1 MGISISTRFSP
12 DTVYYPEEVTPIKE
26 VLDRLGVKP
35 PNFEYCNSVRITH
48 GPTPSRCYF
57 LLRRSEYA
65 EIAEEI
71 TVKNPEIT
79 GDFCIIINII
89 DDSQP
94 IKINNVVNSNAIRY
108 KNWTVTDARVILG
121 HANNPDSIV
130 LLTIEDIRYQLG
142 IYSCWQEFEDSPTN
156 EFIDSYNVLRHT
168 PKIYNGYAED
178 LVENNADYN
187 GYYFY
192 KHTLKPVSLNN
203 SQNTNKYELWN
214 AKEIAEKVFNE
225 WTNDILGITKGIKA
239 DELENL
245 HPMNLCVSQ
254 LSYLDFLTK
263 LAQIS
268 KTYYYV
274 NEDGMIV
281 FDSDP
286 FFDPRPSI
294 ESEGDYAIENVL
306 GNDLTHTFVPK
317 PIFVVQE
324 HCFYYSNNESD
335 AIDRRFHIIGLAQ
348 NASIDLNPV
357 NSYSYTS
364 ASFFRV
370 GGPTRLVNIPHL
382 FRVRDIY
389 WNNTEY
395 INNYV
400 SILEYRLLYM
410 ENKERTLF
418 YHSIPDFIL
427 SPGWTGDII
436 VYGNFGYGTHMTVI
450 GVKEYEIDYY
460 TAKFEDY
467 YSQPVVE
474 YWRYVQTGGYK
485 KPEDWNLEEPDPEA
499 PVQPD
504 DYKPPSLRVYNPAAP
519 CRLYYPAN
527 NKKVKYRISPQE
539 PEGVEVVVED
549 PLGTHINDP
558 EGTKGVCIQV
568 GQRFFVV
575 ESIAKKYYTW
585 TLLSTWTLEPNLG
598 VWYALATLHDLAN
611 DKIVQENAI
620 IYDRLKMFTDQQVGD
635 RGYCYYQPEM
645 PDDPNISSVRPG
657 QPLEYWAV
665 NAPCEHWTG
674 YD

>member
-1 MGISISTRFSP
+1 MGISISVNFSP
-12 DTVYYPEEVTPIKE
+12 DTVFFPEEVTPIKE

-48 GPTPSRCYF
+48 GPTPSTCYF
-57 LLRRSEYA
+57 LLRKSEYDELEQLLESINNPA
-65 EIAEEI
+65 I
-71 TVKNPEIT
+71 TH
-79 GDFCIIINII
+79 DFCIIINII
-89 DDSQP
+89 DDSKP
-94 IKINNVVNSNAIRY
+94 IKINNVVNQDAIRY
-108 KNWTVTDARVILG
+108 KNWTITDARVILG
-121 HANNPDSIV
+121 DADNPDSVV
-130 LLTIEDIRYQLG
+130 LLTIKDVRYQLG
-142 IYSCWQEFEDSPTN
+142 MYSCWQKFEDSPTS

-178 LVENNADYN
+178 LVQNDTDFN

-203 SQNTNKYELWN
+203 SQNTNRYELWSVQ
-214 AKEIAEKVFNE
+214 EIVKKVFDYWEN
-225 WTNDILGITKGIKA
+225 NILKNGSA
-239 DELENL
+239 VDVAVLPYV

-254 LSYLDFLTK
+254 LTYLDFLTK
-263 LAQIS
+263 IAQIT

-274 NEDGMIV
+274 DTKGTIKFDDDEV
-281 FDSDP
+281 FDP
-286 FFDPRPSI
+286 FYGST
-294 ESEGDYAIENVL
+294 EVNYAIKNVL
-306 GNDLTHTFVPK
+306 SDMYYHTFLVDPV
-317 PIFVVQE
+317 FVVQE

-335 AIDRRFHIIGLAQ
+335 AIDRRFHVIGMAQ
-348 NASIDLNPV
+348 NASIDLNPA
-357 NSYSYTS
+357 NGYPMGTLPG
-364 ASFFRV
+364 R
-370 GGPTRLVNIPHL
+370 PKRLVNVPHL
-382 FRVRDIY
+382 FRVRDIH
-389 WNNTEY
+389 WDNTGY
-395 INNYV
+395 IRNY
-400 SILEYRLLYM
+400 IDDLEYRIYAL
-410 ENKERTLF
+410 ENKERILF
-418 YHSIPDFIL
+418 FNIIPDFEQR
-427 SPGWTGDII
+427 PGWTSDII
-436 VYGNFGYGTHMTVI
+436 VYGNFGHGTHTTVI

-460 TAKFEDY
+460 NSKFEDY

-485 KPEDWNLEEPDPEA
+485 KPEDWNLEEPDPAA

-598 VWYALATLHDLAN
+598 VWYASATLHDLAN